1 MKRELVTANRKP
13 VTNEDKESAFEK
25 LAARVAETI
34 APIVAQAVANEL
46 KSQAHNQAKAG
57 SNGRKVADAL
67 APGMAGASDQWDGYS
82 LNAAID
88 ELYQLP
94 EGD

>member
-1 MKRELVTANRKP
+1 MSKQEFITANRKP
-13 VTNEDKESAFEK
+13 VTNEQKEASFER

-67 APGMAGASDQWDGYS
+67 APGMSTGDQWDGYS
-82 LNAAID
+82 LNTAID
-88 ELYQLP
+88 ELYELP
-94 EGD
+94 E